1 MEPCGHSSPGRG
13 RGAIRETTPHARVR
27 FVSVRH
33 SNGRRLLTVLDQ
45 ATLQTYTRHVAQVAW
60 EVEASLSQRVLANRV
75 AACSTDPLE
84 LRLQPWRAERNA
96 FAGRLSE
103 LAERWGAL
111 VFVDVRRCYPSISPA
126 VVGAEL
132 RRIGVATAGE
142 VESFLRGLQA
152 EGVCGLPVGP
162 DPSAILA
169 NAVLGHVDRRL
180 EDLGFTYVRWV
191 DDVVLASPDPTNAL
205 SLVRRALAEIGLRV
219 NEAKTR
225 VIVDATPA
233 ALGPGLGSPT
243 RRIGAPT
250 RP

>member
-1 MEPCGHSSPGRG
+1 MR
-13 RGAIRETTPHARVR
+13 ATTPHARVR

-33 SNGRRLLTVLDQ
+33 SNGRRLLTILDR
-45 ATLQTYTRHVAQVAW
+45 ATLETYTRHVAQVAW
-60 EVEASLSQRVLANRV
+60 EVEATLSHRVLANRV

-96 FAGRLSE
+96 FAVSLYE

-111 VFVDVRRCYPSISPA
+111 VFADVRRCYPSISPA
-126 VVGAEL
+126 VVGAQL
-132 RRIGVATAGE
+132 RRIGVSTAGE
-142 VESFLRGLQA
+142 VESFLRGLEA

-162 DPSAILA
+162 GPSAVLA

-180 EDLGFTYVRWV
+180 EDTGLAHVRWV
-191 DDVVLASPDPTNAL
+191 DDVVLASSDTASAL

-225 VIVDATPA
+225 VIVGTHA
-233 ALGPGLGSPT
+233 AVLGYRLGSPT
-243 RRIGAPT
+243 GAE
-250 RP
+250 

>member
-1 MEPCGHSSPGRG
+1 MR
-13 RGAIRETTPHARVR
+13 ATTPHARVR

-33 SNGRRLLTVLDQ
+33 SNGRRILTVLDRDS
-45 ATLQTYTRHVAQVAW
+45 LETYTRCVAQVAW

-84 LRLQPWRAERNA
+84 LRLQPWRAERDA
-96 FAGRLSE
+96 FAARLAE

-111 VFVDVRRCYPSISPA
+111 VFADVRRCYPSISPA

-132 RRIGVATAGE
+132 RRIGVSTAGE
-142 VESFLRGLQA
+142 VESFLRVLQA

-162 DPSAILA
+162 DPSAVLA

-180 EDLGFTYVRWV
+180 EEMGLAHVRWV
-191 DDVVLASPDPTNAL
+191 DDMVLASSDPAGTL
-205 SLVRRALAEIGLRV
+205 SLVQRALAEIGLHV

-225 VIVDATPA
+225 VIVGAPTA
-233 ALGPGLGSPT
+233 VLGPGLGSPIG
-243 RRIGAPT
+243 RIGLPT
-250 RP
+250 RD

>member
-1 MEPCGHSSPGRG
+1 MR
-13 RGAIRETTPHARVR
+13 ATTPHARVR
-27 FVSVRH
+27 LVSVRH
-33 SNGRRLLTVLDQ
+33 SNGRRILTVLDR
-45 ATLQTYTRHVAQVAW
+45 ATLQTYTRCVAQVAW
-60 EVEASLSQRVLANRV
+60 EVEAGLSQRVLANRV

-84 LRLQPWRAERNA
+84 LRLQPWRVERNA
-96 FAGRLSE
+96 FAVRLSE

-162 DPSAILA
+162 DPSAVLA

-180 EDLGFTYVRWV
+180 EEIGLTHVRWV
-191 DDVVLASPDPTNAL
+191 DDVVLASPDPASAL
-205 SLVRRALAEIGLRV
+205 RLVRRALAEIGLRV

-225 VIVDATPA
+225 IIVGAPA
-233 ALGPGLGSPT
+233 AVLGPHLGSPT
-243 RRIGAPT
+243 GRIGAPT
-250 RP
+250 RR